1 MLAPALLI
9 SAVLAQPVPGSW
21 GGYVSGWTPSPTYSA
36 PFRQLDPVPGR
47 RTVNTVNTQAQQLY
61 VLSQLQ
67 AQSAFLSQQK
77 DVERQREREADALAA
92 QQRLAAQQDA
102 LLAQQQAAQAQLFA
116 QQQLLAAQQQ
126 QLLAQQQR
134 DADLARARADEDRAA
149 LAKKELELKE
159 RELAAREA
167 ERVELA
173 RAEASKPRE
182 KGPDIHRWV
191 DSDGVVH
198 YSTRPPR

>member
-9 SAVLAQPVPGSW
+9 SAILAQPVPGSW
-21 GGYVSGWTPSPTYSA
+21 GGYVSGWTPSPSYA
-36 PFRQLDPVPGR
+36 PPVRTIDGPLVNR
-47 RTVNTVNTQAQQLY
+47 RSVNTQAQQLY

-67 AQSAFLSQQK
+67 AQSAFLSQQNY
-77 DVERQREREADALAA
+77 VERQREKEADALAA

-134 DADLARARADEDRAA
+134 DAELARARAEEDRAA

-198 YSTRPPR
+198 YSTRPPH

>member
-21 GGYVSGWTPSPTYSA
+21 GGYVSGWTPSPTYSM
-36 PFRQLDPVPGR
+36 PVRTIDGPLVNR
-47 RTVNTVNTQAQQLY
+47 RAVNTQAQQLY

-67 AQSAFLSQQK
+67 AQSAFLSQQNY
-77 DVERQREREADALAA
+77 VERQREKEADALAA

-134 DADLARARADEDRAA
+134 DADLARARAEEDRAA

-198 YSTRPPR
+198 YSTRPPH